1 VAEKGNAPPIDPG
14 LIETEFKLSASDARP
29 LQRLAD
35 MPRLGGL
42 RLGNAETFLELDRYL
57 DTADGRLAAARW
69 ACRLR
74 YRSRKYLVSL
84 KGPDAGATGMLEGAL
99 HRRPEVEGPANA
111 SLDPDD
117 WPDSPARSHLL
128 GFTGSEPLEER
139 FLLRQLRTQRPV
151 LKGRRHVGTL
161 SLDRVRVVQRGEPL
175 GTLWCVELEL
185 RAASAVPDDK
195 AMGALL
201 SDLMAVGGLEIEPLT
216 KLERARALMDH
227 VSA

>member
-1 VAEKGNAPPIDPG
+1 
-14 LIETEFKLSASDARP
+14 LIETEIKLSASDARP
-29 LQRLAD
+29 LQGLAD

-42 RLGNAETFLELDRYL
+42 RLGKAETFLELDRYL

-74 YRSRKYLVSL
+74 YRSRRYLVSL
-84 KGPDAGATGMLEGAL
+84 KGPDAGVTGGLEGAL
-99 HRRPEVEGPANA
+99 HRRPEIEGPANA

-117 WPDSPARSHLL
+117 WPDSPARSRLL
-128 GFTGSEPLEER
+128 GFTGGEPLGER
-139 FLLRQLRTQRPV
+139 FVLRQLRTQRTV
-151 LKGRRHVGTL
+151 LRGRKHVGTL
-161 SLDRVRVVQRGEPL
+161 SLDRVRVVQHGEPL

-185 RAASAVPDDK
+185 QAAAAVPDDE
-195 AMGALL
+195 AMRALL
-201 SDLMAVGGLEIEPLT
+201 ADLMAVGGLEVEPFT